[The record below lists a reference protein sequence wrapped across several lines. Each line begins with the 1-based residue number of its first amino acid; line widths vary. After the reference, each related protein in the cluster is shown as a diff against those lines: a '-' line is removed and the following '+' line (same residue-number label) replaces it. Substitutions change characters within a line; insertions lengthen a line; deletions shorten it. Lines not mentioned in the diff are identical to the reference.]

1 MRARSGRRGVR
12 CSDAEREQAV
22 RALRGAYAEGRL
34 ETDELEE
41 RIARA
46 HAAQWR
52 AELAAL
58 GADLPRFSRGRGK
71 AIARRVDRAALHA
84 HAVGYAALNG
94 SLVGIW
100 ELAGGGAFWPA
111 VSLVP
116 GTVLLGWHVAAS
128 RALRRRLGAGRGHR
142 RLSAG

>member
-1 MRARSGRRGVR
+1 MR
-12 CSDAEREQAV
+12 CSDAEREQAI
-22 RALRGAYAEGRL
+22 RALHGHYADGRL

-46 HAAQWR
+46 HGAQWR
-52 AELAAL
+52 GELAAL
-58 GADLPRFSRGRGK
+58 GADLPRVSRARGK
-71 AIARRVDRAALHA
+71 ALARRVDRAALHA
-84 HAVGYAALNG
+84 HAVGYTALNA
-94 SLVGIW
+94 SLVGVW

-111 VSLVP
+111 ISLVP

-128 RALRRRLGAGRGHR
+128 RALRRRLGGGRPHR